1 MRSQAQLV
9 TASLALLIAGCATTS
24 PQPTQPSTTAP
35 PAQSLVGTTSAAP
48 SSACP
53 VPATPQPSC
62 PVCPEC
68 PKLADEPPFID
79 PSTPIVAPEVP
90 RGRLERAD
98 WSELTAWN
106 QDDPTD
112 ALTAFEQGCAPLRT
126 RIEWQTVCGQAS
138 ALIKGKFDARAA
150 ERFFRENFQPFRV
163 LNADESRTGTVTGY
177 YEPLLHGSRTRTKVF
192 RYPVYSQP
200 QDLVVVDLSE
210 VYADLK
216 HRRLRGRLVDNK
228 LVPYYDRA
236 EIESTRAPLRGL
248 EIAWVDN
255 AVELFF
261 LQIQGSGQIQF
272 QDGTRI
278 RVGYAEQ
285 NGHPFRSLGG
295 LLIRR
300 GELRPEQASMQGIKA
315 WAARH
320 PRKLQQFMN
329 ANPSYVFFK
338 EIGVAGSGPIGTLG
352 VPLTAERSIAVDPRV
367 IPLGVP
373 VFLSTTFPG
382 SNKPLNR
389 LMVAQDTGGAIAGAV
404 RVDFFWGFGDSAGE
418 IAGRMKQRGEKW
430 VLLPSGYDPN
440 AVASPMP
447 AAPARAPASSSST
460 PSTTPSTATPAP
472 STAAR

>member
-1 MRSQAQLV
+1 MQLAHLV
-9 TASLALLIAGCATTS
+9 ATGATLILAGCAS
-24 PQPTQPSTTAP
+24 APSTTPPSVAPNVISASTAPVAVPACTVAAP
-35 PAQSLVGTTSAAP
+35 PTSTSA
-48 SSACP
+48 
-53 VPATPQPSC
+53 C

-79 PSTPIVAPEVP
+79 PTTPIVAPEVP

-98 WSELTAWN
+98 WGDLRAWSE
-106 QDDPTD
+106 DDPTD
-112 ALTAFEQGCAPLRT
+112 ALTAFEQGCPALRT
-126 RIEWQTVCGQAS
+126 RAEWQSVCAQAGTLVS
-138 ALIKGKFDARAA
+138 GKGKLDPRVA

-163 LNADESRTGTVTGY
+163 LNADETRTGTVTGY

-192 RYPVYSQP
+192 RYPIYSQP
-200 QDLVVVDLSE
+200 QDLVVVDLAE

-236 EIESTRAPLRGL
+236 EIESARAPLRGL

-272 QDGTRI
+272 PDGSRI

-320 PRKLQQFMN
+320 PRRLQQFMN

-338 EIGVAGSGPIGTLG
+338 ELGVAGSGPIGTLG

-382 SNKPLNR
+382 NNKPLNR

-404 RVDFFWGFGDSAGE
+404 RVDFFWGFGDAAGE

-430 VLLPSGYDPN
+430 VLLPIGYDPN
-440 AVASPMP
+440 APVAITPVTP
-447 AAPARAPASSSST
+447 AAA
-460 PSTTPSTATPAP
+460 PSTTVPGNSSTAPTSAP
-472 STAAR
+472 R

>member
-1 MRSQAQLV
+1 MQLAHLV
-9 TASLALLIAGCATTS
+9 ATGATLILAGCAS
-24 PQPTQPSTTAP
+24 APSTTPPSVAPNVISASTAPFAVPTCTVVAP
-35 PAQSLVGTTSAAP
+35 PTSTSA
-48 SSACP
+48 
-53 VPATPQPSC
+53 C

-79 PSTPIVAPEVP
+79 PTTPIVAPEVP

-98 WSELTAWN
+98 WRDLSAWSE
-106 QDDPTD
+106 DDPTD
-112 ALTAFEQGCAPLRT
+112 ALTAFEQGCPALRT
-126 RIEWQTVCGQAS
+126 RAEWQSVCAQAGT
-138 ALIKGKFDARAA
+138 LVNGKGKLDSRVA
-150 ERFFRENFQPFRV
+150 ERFFRDNFQPFRV
-163 LNADESRTGTVTGY
+163 LNADETRTGTVTGY

-192 RYPVYSQP
+192 RYPIYSQP
-200 QDLVVVDLSE
+200 QDLVVVDLAE

-236 EIESTRAPLRGL
+236 EIESARAPLRGL

-272 QDGTRI
+272 PDGSRI

-320 PRKLQQFMN
+320 PRRLQQFMN
-329 ANPSYVFFK
+329 AHPSYVFFT
-338 EIGVAGSGPIGTLG
+338 EWGVAGSGPIGTLG

-404 RVDFFWGFGDSAGE
+404 RVDFFWGFGDAAGE

-430 VLLPSGYDPN
+430 VLLPIGYDPN
-440 AVASPMP
+440 TPVAITPVTP
-447 AAPARAPASSSST
+447 AAA
-460 PSTTPSTATPAP
+460 PSTTVPGNSSTAPTSAP
-472 STAAR
+472 R